1 MNDAVNHQKKS
12 KSWQLKAILLVSIL
26 PIVAAYVAYF
36 TGIGVPQERV
46 NEGELVVPAKNL
58 KDLLPNAE
66 GETPAFEDHSLW
78 RLVIPV
84 GQECDQGCQAN
95 LYTTRQVH
103 VRLANKA
110 SRVERYAVNL
120 GGAEGDEYLQG
131 IAEQHPLLKRFAV
144 DKAQWQQWVQD
155 TNIPADFHSEP
166 YYLLIDPLGFA
177 MMVYGVEHE
186 GNQLLKD
193 IKRVLRYSPE

>member
-1 MNDAVNHQKKS
+1 MNDAVNHQKKPS
-12 KSWQLKAILLVSIL
+12 SWQLKAILLVTVV

-66 GETPAFEDHSLW
+66 GTTPSFEDHSLW
-78 RLVIPV
+78 RLLIPV
-84 GQECDQGCQAN
+84 GSDCNQACQTN

-110 SRVERYAVNL
+110 DRLERYAVNL
-120 GGAEGDEYLQG
+120 DGAEGDEFLQG
-131 IAEQHPLLKRFAV
+131 IAEQHPLLQRFAV
-144 DKAQWQQWVQD
+144 DKNQWQGWVQG
-155 TNIPADFHSEP
+155 TNIPADFRSEP
-166 YYLLIDPLGFA
+166 YYLLVDPLGFA